1 MADGAGG
8 EATRQLLGQYGP
20 TPMRAQTPAMAAAR
34 TAPAGDRILM
44 EAQNLARLNNMETPL
59 MGGENPELHPS
70 DFSGM
75 TPRATVAATPNPL
88 LLAATPRLGGMTPSL
103 ALTATGRRPSS
114 AIAGVSSTPSSSSA
128 FDATPGRG
136 GDIGG
141 GLGATPM
148 RTPMRDELG
157 LNDSDSLVVS
167 GGRRA
172 QQQRQTVM
180 RNELRAGLSTLP
192 APQNEY
198 QIEMPE
204 LQDDGEA
211 GEDGNREEDAADA
224 KVRRQ
229 REEEQLRQEEERKK
243 SKALQRQ
250 LPRPVSLSLVT
261 PAFRSAA
268 EREKLSLRERAE
280 EMLSL
285 ELVSLLEHDAAK
297 YPISSGKEKADKKAA
312 KPGRLVVPTIQVIT
326 LALRMK
332 YLITLILSTVSS

>member
-1 MADGAGG
+1 
-8 EATRQLLGQYGP
+8 
-20 TPMRAQTPAMAAAR
+20 MRAQTPATAATR
-34 TAPAGDRILM
+34 TAPAVDRILM
-44 EAQNLARLNNMETPL
+44 EAQNLARLNSMETPL

-88 LLAATPRLGGMTPSL
+88 LLAATPRGAATPSL
-103 ALTATGRRPSS
+103 ALTATGRRPSA
-114 AIAGVSSTPSSSSA
+114 AIAGVPSTPSSSSA

-136 GDIGG
+136 GGGGG

-157 LNDSDSLVVS
+157 LNDADSLVVA

-172 QQQRQTVM
+172 QQQRQAAM
-180 RNELRAGLSTLP
+180 RNDLRSGLSTLP

-204 LQDDGEA
+204 LQDDGED
-211 GEDGNREEDAADA
+211 GEDGNQEEDAADA

-229 REEEQLRQEEERKK
+229 REEELHRQEEERKK

-250 LPRPVSLSLVT
+250 LPRPVSVSLVV
-261 PAFRSAA
+261 PASKSMA
-268 EREKLSLRERAE
+268 EREKMSLRERAE
-280 EMLSL
+280 EMLSQ

-312 KPGRLVVPTIQVIT
+312 KSGRLAVPPIQVT
-326 LALRMK
+326 QCA
-332 YLITLILSTVSS
+332 